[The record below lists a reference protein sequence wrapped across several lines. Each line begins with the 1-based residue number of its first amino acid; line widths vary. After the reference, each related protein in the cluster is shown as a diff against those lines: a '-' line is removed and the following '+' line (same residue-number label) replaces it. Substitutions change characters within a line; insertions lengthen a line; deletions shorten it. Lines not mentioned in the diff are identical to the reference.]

1 MGKVRGAAHRRMN
14 IFLAFPTY
22 DHKVDGEIMMMA
34 AQLPPLYPQH
44 QFQID
49 FIAGSILTGGR
60 NYLVRNF
67 LKSDSEWLLF
77 WDSDVVIRDPSF
89 LRKMLETAQNLK
101 ADVVGGPYLIKNDQ
115 NLYAFGNYHDG
126 KLINFKVGELR
137 QPMLVDTIV
146 AGMMLINRKVLEKLK
161 APWFYIVDDKSGR
174 TKTEDFNFC
183 DDARKKGFKVA
194 IDPRFDTYHFGLG
207 CWKHKNP
214 EN

>member
-22 DHKVDGEIMMMA
+22 DHKVDVEIMMMA

-77 WDSDVVIRDPSF
+77 WDSEGFVLYYKR
-89 LRKMLETAQNLK
+89 LERGTFSWLDDLDLSEGGEMEASDFAIILAGVNPVSVPAQKKEHKKTNALPPRV
-101 ADVVGGPYLIKNDQ
+101 APLQ
-115 NLYAFGNYHDG
+115 
-126 KLINFKVGELR
+126 
-137 QPMLVDTIV
+137 LV
-146 AGMMLINRKVLEKLK
+146 
-161 APWFYIVDDKSGR
+161 
-174 TKTEDFNFC
+174 
-183 DDARKKGFKVA
+183 
-194 IDPRFDTYHFGLG
+194 
-207 CWKHKNP
+207 
-214 EN
+214 